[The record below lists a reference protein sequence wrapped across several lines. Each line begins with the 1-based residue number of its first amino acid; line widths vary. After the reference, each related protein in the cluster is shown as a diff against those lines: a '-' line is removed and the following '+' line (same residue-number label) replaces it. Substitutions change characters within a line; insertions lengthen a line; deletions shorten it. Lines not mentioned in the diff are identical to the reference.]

1 MKKFLTTILIG
12 FVALSSYAQKPD
24 QQYISGLQK
33 YYSDIDK
40 DVFRDSRR
48 VLRNGFM
55 KDYKAYGA
63 GVVDGKGSS
72 KRITLKGFSD
82 AYEVETHDVFYN
94 DWDVEIGCPTD
105 FPIFEN
111 DLVYLTFWVRCLGS
125 RDESNQG
132 FARVYLQQNG
142 PPWLKSAD
150 VSIVAG
156 SEWVEYKIPFR
167 AKFQNYNAKQAAV
180 AFAMG
185 YSHQTLQIADIRVT
199 NLGTFAK
206 EDDLPRTKFSY
217 DGREEDAQWR
227 KDALARIEK
236 IRKGDLKVI
245 VKDKKGNLVPDAKV
259 NVEMLRHT
267 FGFGNIVNKQHFGN
281 PGPKGQKYRKI
292 IKENFN
298 QVTFE
303 NALKHDMW
311 LLQKSEGRTDRIFND
326 IDTLDAWNIDL
337 RGHALV
343 WPSTRYTKVS
353 KFFIDKGNKDGL
365 RGLVKNHISE
375 ITAATKGRVVDWD
388 VVNEPYINHQFMD
401 ILGKNELLEWFK
413 LARQIEPDADLY
425 INETRFLIDGGVNKN
440 VQDNLYEWVEYLQE
454 NNVDING
461 LGFQGHFGETGLTSP
476 KKVLEIF
483 DRFGKLGLK
492 LKITELDITTLDDDL
507 QADFFSD
514 FCIAVYSHPAAN
526 AIISWGFW
534 EDAHWRPDACWYRS
548 DFTPKPIAQVHKDLV
563 FKKWWTNES
572 GKASSSGEFLTRGY
586 CGDYKVTVESNGKMV
601 SKEFELTNKGET
613 VEVTLK

>member
-1 MKKFLTTILIG
+1 MKKFLIIALIG
-12 FVALSSYAQKPD
+12 FVAFVANAQKPD
-24 QQYISGLQK
+24 QEYVSNLES
-33 YYSDIDK
+33 YYSSIK
-40 DVFRDSRR
+40 GEVFRDSRR

-72 KRITLKGFSD
+72 KRISIKGFQD

-94 DWDVEIGCPTD
+94 DWDVEIGSATD

-111 DLVYLTFWVRCLGS
+111 DLLYLTFWIRCLGS

-167 AKFQNYNAKQAAV
+167 AKYQNYQAKQAAV
-180 AFAMG
+180 AFACG

-199 NLGTFAK
+199 NLGTFAQ
-206 EDDLPRTKFSY
+206 EEDLPRTKFSY
-217 DGREEDAQWR
+217 EGREEDAQWR

-236 IRKGDLKVI
+236 IRKGDVKII
-245 VKDKKGNLVPDAKV
+245 VKDKKGNIVPNANIKL
-259 NVEMLRHT
+259 EMQKHE

-281 PGPKGQKYRKI
+281 PGPKGQQYRKI
-292 IKENFN
+292 VKENFN

-311 LLQKSEGRTDRIFND
+311 LLQKSEGRTANIFAD
-326 IDTLDAWNIDL
+326 IDTLDSWGIDL
-337 RGHALV
+337 RAHALV

-365 RGLVKNHISE
+365 RNMVRDHIKE
-375 ITAATKGRVVDWD
+375 IATATKGRVVDWD

-401 ILGKNELLEWFK
+401 ILGNEELLEWFK
-413 LARQIEPDADLY
+413 LARENEPDADLY
-425 INETRFLIDGGVNKN
+425 INETRFLIDGGVNRN
-440 VQDNLYEWVEYLQE
+440 VQDNLYKWVEYLKE
-454 NNVDING
+454 NNVEING

-483 DRFGKLGLK
+483 DRFAELDLK
-492 LKITELDITTLDDDL
+492 LKITELDITTLDDEL
-507 QADFFSD
+507 QADFFTD
-514 FCIAVYSHPAAN
+514 FCIAVYSHPSAN

-534 EDAHWRPDACWYRS
+534 EDAHWRPDAAWYRS
-548 DFTPKPIAQVHKDLV
+548 DFSPKPIAQAHKDLV
-563 FKKWWTNES
+563 FKKWWTNET
-572 GKASSSGEFLTRGY
+572 GKANKQGVFSARGFN
-586 CGDYKVTVESNGKMV
+586 GDYNVTVESDGKSV
-601 SKEFELTNKGET
+601 TQNFTLTNKGET
-613 VEVTLK
+613 VEVILK